1 MDGYGRGTVD
11 LRKPD
16 EDVRTKMERIRGTVD
31 TES

>member
-1 MDGYGRGTVD
+1 MDGHERGTVD

-16 EDVRTKMERIRGTVD
+16 EDVRTKMERIKGTVD